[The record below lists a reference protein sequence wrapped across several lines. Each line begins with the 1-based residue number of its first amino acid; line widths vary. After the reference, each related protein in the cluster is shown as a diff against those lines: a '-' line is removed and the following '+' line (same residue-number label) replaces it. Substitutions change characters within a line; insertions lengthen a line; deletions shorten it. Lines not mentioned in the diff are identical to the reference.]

1 MKAEI
6 SKCSD
11 FKYAYEN
18 KMEALLKYLGNCTK
32 TTLLC
37 TFWTKWISRFLKIS
51 PVVSISQVMSNGQ
64 NRWANCFRYWQC
76 SHYILQIFKTCQ
88 EFIPSYSW
96 HHQASVHWPPWS
108 SRGSTPGGPAGLTSA
123 LKNVVVQ
130 CLCAADH
137 SPYEP
142 EEGASWSIMNPLY
155 SQWYSMAHGEQSDL
169 LSHSSMHFK
178 PSVLIVFLSVR
189 LNKKQP
195 MFRWAWFDNIRILQ
209 MWHTSLLLG
218 FNDAFLCWTCQIE
231 MVAKGACSCR

>member
-1 MKAEI
+1 M
-6 SKCSD
+6 
-11 FKYAYEN
+11 
-18 KMEALLKYLGNCTK
+18 
-32 TTLLC
+32 
-37 TFWTKWISRFLKIS
+37 
-51 PVVSISQVMSNGQ
+51 
-64 NRWANCFRYWQC
+64 
-76 SHYILQIFKTCQ
+76 
-88 EFIPSYSW
+88 
-96 HHQASVHWPPWS
+96 HWPPWS

-195 MFRWAWFDNIRILQ
+195 IFR
-209 MWHTSLLLG
+209 
-218 FNDAFLCWTCQIE
+218 
-231 MVAKGACSCR
+231 